1 MQPPSFLSSRVVSRG
16 AIASLLSISVVLL
29 SHAQAPP
36 PQTPAP
42 GAQGPAGGRGQGQPQ
57 APGRGRAVQGSPAS
71 QKPPQTVTPQ
81 TYPAELVQRGQGLFV
96 SNCGFCH
103 GRDAMGGETGPD
115 LTRSALVAE
124 DVRGDKILPVVR
136 NGRIDKGMPPQPTLP
151 DADIAAIVAFIH
163 DAKNRADS
171 LEGNRRT
178 VDVAD
183 LQTGNAQAGQ
193 QYFNGPG
200 GCTKCHSATG
210 DLAGLANRL
219 QGLQLFQRML
229 YPGGRGR
236 GAAGPVLPTA
246 TVRLPSGQ
254 TVTGKVTYRDE
265 FTIAI
270 TDAAGYFRSWPMNQ
284 VKVTIDNPLD
294 AHIAQLPKYTND
306 DLHNVLAYLQTL
318 K

>member
-1 MQPPSFLSSRVVSRG
+1 MNLSSFFSSRLLARG
-16 AIASLLSISVVLL
+16 AAAALLSLSVVLL
-29 SHAQAPP
+29 PQAQAPP
-36 PQTPAP
+36 PQTPP
-42 GAQGPAGGRGQGQPQ
+42 PATPPPAAGRGQGG
-57 APGRGRAVQGSPAS
+57 GRGNQGSPAS

-96 SNCGFCH
+96 SSCGFCH
-103 GRDAMGGETGPD
+103 GRDTMGGETGPD

-124 DVRGDKILPVVR
+124 DVRGDKIGPVIR
-136 NGRIDKGMPPQPTLP
+136 IGRLDKGMPPLNLP
-151 DADIAAIVAFIH
+151 DADIDAIVAFIH
-163 DAKNRADS
+163 DTKAKAES
-171 LEGNRRT
+171 LVGSRRS

-193 QYFNGPG
+193 QYFNGAG
-200 GCTKCHSATG
+200 GCAKCHSPSG

-236 GAAGPVLPTA
+236 GGTPAALPAA
-246 TVRLPSGQ
+246 TVRLANGQ
-254 TVTGKVTYRDE
+254 TVTGKVVYRDE

-270 TDAAGYFRSWPMNQ
+270 TDAAGYYRSWPMGAVQ
-284 VKVTIDNPLD
+284 VTIENPLD
-294 AHIAQLPKYTND
+294 AHVAQLPKYTND

>member
-1 MQPPSFLSSRVVSRG
+1 MKHPLLSFSRV
-16 AIASLLSISVVLL
+16 AIASLLSASVVVL
-29 SHAQAPP
+29 SHAQAPAPQP
-36 PQTPAP
+36 PPA
-42 GAQGPAGGRGQGQPQ
+42 GAQPPAGRGQGG
-57 APGRGRAVQGSPAS
+57 GRPTQGSPAS

-81 TYPAELVQRGQGLFV
+81 TYPPELVQQGQGLFAA
-96 SNCGFCH
+96 SCAFCH
-103 GRDAMGGETGPD
+103 GRDTMGGETGPD

-124 DVRGDKILPVVR
+124 DVRGDKISTVIK
-136 NGRIDKGMPPQPTLP
+136 NGRPDKGMPPQSLP

-163 DAKNRADS
+163 DTKTKADS
-171 LEGNRRT
+171 LEGARRT

-193 QYFNGPG
+193 QYFNGAG
-200 GCTKCHSATG
+200 GCAKCHSATG
-210 DLAGLANRL
+210 DFAGLANRL

-236 GAAGPVLPTA
+236 GGAPPATPVA
-246 TVRLPSGQ
+246 TVKLPSGES
-254 TVTGKVTYRDE
+254 VIGKVAYRDE

-270 TDAAGYFRSWPMNQ
+270 TDAAGYYRSWSMSK
-284 VKVTIDNPLD
+284 VKVAIDNPLD
-294 AHIAQLPKYTND
+294 AHIAQLAKYTND

>member
-1 MQPPSFLSSRVVSRG
+1 MNRSSFGIRFAARS
-16 AIASLLSISVVLL
+16 AIALLLTIVVAAFLR
-29 SHAQAPP
+29 AQAPAP
-36 PQTPAP
+36 ATGRGAAPAP
-42 GAQGPAGGRGQGQPQ
+42 GGQ
-57 APGRGRAVQGSPAS
+57 GRGRATQQSPAS

-81 TYPAELVQRGQGLFV
+81 TYSPDLIQRGQALFAA
-96 SNCGFCH
+96 NCGFCH

-115 LTRSALVAE
+115 LTRSTLVAE
-124 DVRGDKILPVVR
+124 DVRGDKILPVLHT
-136 NGRIDKGMPPQPTLP
+136 GRVDKGMPPSTLP
-151 DADIAAIVAFIH
+151 DADLAAIVAFIH
-163 DAKNRADS
+163 DTKAKADS
-171 LEGNRRT
+171 NEGNRRT

-193 QYFNGPG
+193 QYFNGAG
-200 GCTKCHSATG
+200 GCAKCHSATG

-236 GAAGPVLPTA
+236 GGDSRTTPVA
-246 TVRLPSGQ
+246 TVRLPSGE
-254 TVTGKVTYRDE
+254 TITGKVAYKDE
-265 FTIAI
+265 FNIAI
-270 TDAAGYFRSWPMNQ
+270 TDASGYYRSWPITK

-294 AHIAQLPKYTND
+294 AHIAQLGKYTND